1 MTMIAF
7 VIITIGFLFSV
18 LYNDSHNNPY
28 TL

>member
-1 MTMIAF
+1 MAVIAF
-7 VIITIGFLFSV
+7 LIITIGFLLSV